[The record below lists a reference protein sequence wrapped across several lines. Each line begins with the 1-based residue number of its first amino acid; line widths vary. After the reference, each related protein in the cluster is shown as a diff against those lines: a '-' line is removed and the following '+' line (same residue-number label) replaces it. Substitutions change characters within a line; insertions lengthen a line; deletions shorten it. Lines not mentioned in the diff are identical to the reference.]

1 MDDCLVFAARGPSMV
16 RGYFTH
22 SVPLYNNCWWDLC
35 VTARYLILK
44 THNTDPLHAV
54 TVQLRRCEITVRVWN
69 VLSVLLFYSWHKYFW
84 NLSVTFYV
92 FSQLDQREPF
102 LSYDASFC
110 LVCESAAAWNNYKHL
125 ICNMVGQHVIW
136 TVSFPVQRVAVPSMC
151 KITHTAFLWSD
162 CKYYFSSCCCKMVVD
177 IFISWRKCTH
187 IQKEDVENSH
197 KTNVGNSI
205 SPNHGFPEYAVMDLV
220 TGSCPVKRILSE

>member
-1 MDDCLVFAARGPSMV
+1 M
-16 RGYFTH
+16 
-22 SVPLYNNCWWDLC
+22 
-35 VTARYLILK
+35 
-44 THNTDPLHAV
+44 

-84 NLSVTFYV
+84 NPSVTFYV

-205 SPNHGFPEYAVMDLV
+205 SPNHGFPEYAVMGLV
-220 TGSCPVKRILSE
+220 TGSCNSQAALALPKYDCKIFFPPYLFSKEMKIVQAWGKLLQSRYSVRKKPSVSSSS